1 MKIKY
6 LFIKIFYI
14 VLTKMDYKY
23 LSLVSTIL
31 CFIGYIPEIYFL
43 LHFIYTKKIVI
54 GKNDM
59 WIIWILSSLFSAIY
73 AFTINDIYI
82 IIYSLT
88 CLFLNSIIFILRT
101 LQKRIIL
108 RLELEEKSNQ
118 NIIVYESV

>member
-1 MKIKY
+1 
-6 LFIKIFYI
+6 
-14 VLTKMDYKY
+14 MDYKY